1 MRHLGHVYTP
11 FGNMKHSSLPGFKN
25 KVGTGMGSVLL
36 QTGGPG
42 GASSYDSIA
51 DYTRTT
57 GIDPRQIPK
66 DAIKPMVSSKDG
78 RSIMGVGIKSKI
90 RALIAKPLKETKP
103 KNISFM
109 L

>member
-11 FGNMKHSSLPGFKN
+11 FGNMKHSQLPGFRN
-25 KVGTGMGSVLL
+25 KVGMGMGSVLL

-42 GASSYDSIA
+42 SASSYDSIA

-57 GIDPRQIPK
+57 GINPRQIPK
-66 DAIKPMVSSKDG
+66 DTIKPMVSSKDG
-78 RSIMGVGIKSKI
+78 RAIMGIGIKSKI

-103 KNISFM
+103 KNISFS

>member
-1 MRHLGHVYTP
+1 MRISHVYTP
-11 FGNMKHSSLPGFKN
+11 FGNIKHSVLPGFKN
-25 KVGTGMGSVLL
+25 KIGTGMGSVLL

-57 GIDPRQIPK
+57 GIDPRHIPK
-66 DAIKPMVSSKDG
+66 DAIKPMVSSKEG
-78 RSIMGVGIKSKI
+78 KQIMGVGIKSKI
-90 RALIAKPLKETKP
+90 KALIAKPLKESKP
-103 KNISFM
+103 KNINFS

>member
-11 FGNMKHSSLPGFKN
+11 FGNMKHSQLPGFRN
-25 KVGTGMGSVLL
+25 TVGTGMGSVLL

-42 GASSYDSIA
+42 SASSYDSIA

-57 GIDPRQIPK
+57 GIDPRRIPK
-66 DAIKPMVSSKDG
+66 DAIKPMVSSREGKQL
-78 RSIMGVGIKSKI
+78 MGVGIKSKI
-90 RALIAKPLKETKP
+90 RALIAKPLKESKP
-103 KNISFM
+103 KNINFS

>member
-11 FGNMKHSSLPGFKN
+11 FGNIKHSVVPGFKN
-25 KVGTGMGSVLL
+25 KIGAGMGSVLL
-36 QTGGPG
+36 YTGGPG

-57 GIDPRQIPK
+57 GIDPRQVPK
-66 DAIKPMVSSKDG
+66 DTIKPMESSKDG

-90 RALIAKPLKETKP
+90 RALIAKPLKESKP
-103 KNISFM
+103 KNINFS